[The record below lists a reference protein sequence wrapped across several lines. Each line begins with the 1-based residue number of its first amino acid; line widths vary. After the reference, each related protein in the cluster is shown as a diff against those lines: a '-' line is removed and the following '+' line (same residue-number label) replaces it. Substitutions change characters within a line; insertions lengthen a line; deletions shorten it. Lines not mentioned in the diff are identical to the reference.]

1 MLIPV
6 EKIREAAV
14 EIAHANGATLA
25 LLFGSYA
32 RGTATDRSDVD
43 LIFVE
48 ETSLRFLDR
57 LTRYQDTLIDRLSTS
72 VETLVYT
79 PAEFQRMKDGGFIG
93 RAVREGIVLYER

>member
-1 MLIPV
+1 
-6 EKIREAAV
+6 
-14 EIAHANGATLA
+14 
-25 LLFGSYA
+25 
-32 RGTATDRSDVD
+32 VD